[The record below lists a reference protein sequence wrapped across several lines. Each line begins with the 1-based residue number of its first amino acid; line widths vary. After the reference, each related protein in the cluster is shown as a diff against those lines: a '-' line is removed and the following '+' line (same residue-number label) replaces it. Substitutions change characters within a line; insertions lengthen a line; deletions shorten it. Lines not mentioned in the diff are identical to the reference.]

1 METKEHRILHQ
12 YGDRELW
19 TAEADDK
26 SWSLPLYVEWRHDKE
41 NDVHYAH
48 VLPAVC
54 LYNRQ
59 ALTLISLLQPHDIQ
73 GKKTNWVIPRRICE
87 AILHKATGIT
97 PLYYYRWPDDG
108 CPPPIERTAL
118 EIDVE
123 TRTPKASR
131 PTYDS
136 FVQWLSK
143 ERKIPSSIIN
153 AVMAGIAHDGPI
165 WMLQHRKPLDLGF
178 CRLLAT
184 PFRANWKQIVA
195 FKFKHKKL
203 RGLLALPEDE
213 RWKALE
219 EAGLPDTLT
228 SPHNVAL
235 RRGRKSEED
244 VARIDYTIE
253 AIASDTFETIAN
265 RIEGRR
271 MARGGAA
278 YITEFEETVAA
289 LYQSL
294 ALAMR
299 SYLAKVAAPYAEV
312 RNRGSTG
319 IFGFVPV
326 LGRKQKVRHTP
337 LTALPIQLIASDSGF
352 SVFGSSDDYRL
363 VQASFA
369 KVPKVPNL
377 LQDSPDVRG
386 CTEQGDVDRP
396 ELNGD
401 TTIRLP
407 VLATGKS
414 CDEGESVLVITED
427 TGDGLDPERDN
438 GAMI

>member
-1 METKEHRILHQ
+1 MLF
-12 YGDRELW
+12 Y
-19 TAEADDK
+19 AEAENK
-26 SWSLPLYVEWRHDKE
+26 EWMLPLFVEWRVDRDADQHF
-41 NDVHYAH
+41 AH
-48 VLPAVC
+48 IVPAVC
-54 LYNRQ
+54 LYQSQ
-59 ALTLISLLQPHDIQ
+59 AMALIALLQPHDIQ
-73 GKKTNWVIPRRICE
+73 GRKNQWVISRRVAE
-87 AILHKATGIT
+87 AILHKAPGIT
-97 PLYYYRWPDDG
+97 PLRYYKWPTDDS
-108 CPPPIERTAL
+108 PPIERSRL
-118 EIDVE
+118 EIDIDTKKPAV
-123 TRTPKASR
+123 RR

-153 AVMAGIAHDGPI
+153 AVMRGIADDGPI

-203 RGLLALPEDE
+203 RKLLALPEDE

-235 RRGRKSEED
+235 RRGWRNEED

-253 AIASDTFETIAN
+253 AIASDTFETAAN

-271 MARGGAA
+271 MARGGAS
-278 YITEFEETVAA
+278 YITEFEDTVAA

-294 ALAMR
+294 ALALR

-312 RNRGSTG
+312 RKRGKTG

-326 LGRKQKVRHTP
+326 LGRKLKVRNTP
-337 LTALPIQLIASDSGF
+337 LAALPIHVVASDSGF
-352 SVFGSSDDYRL
+352 SVFGSSDDERL

-369 KVPKVPNL
+369 KVPKVPAVLPPTDDLRERIGEGTDRVLML
-377 LQDSPDVRG
+377 LTDQ
-386 CTEQGDVDRP
+386 EF
-396 ELNGD
+396 
-401 TTIRLP
+401 
-407 VLATGKS
+407 
-414 CDEGESVLVITED
+414 
-427 TGDGLDPERDN
+427 DP
-438 GAMI
+438 GI